1 MILIIIL
8 FCIIIISLTIFYTKI
23 DNINE
28 KLSEEFSEDLFN
40 VIKKH
45 NYKMIKEYSKLY
57 NINYIINNN

>member
-40 VIKKH
+40 IIKKY